1 MDSKF
6 RKDHVKSLTRG
17 IATWQLQQSS
27 TNTHHW
33 HALPYLLANYCLPP
47 RQPGPVIQSQYLY
60 SSNNM
65 DLYFR
70 WTYIVS
76 PKKYLLVLT
85 QIINHV
91 DIPPSTASESPVW
104 CWLDFLCRGKDTN
117 NKRSRKR
124 MEQWILNQEKKR
136 LQAFASEMEELDEE
150 ADRLADR
157 QKRVYNI
164 FDISNNVN

>member
-6 RKDHVKSLTRG
+6 RKDHVKRDRYLAVTIIDEYARPSIFTNC
-17 IATWQLQQSS
+17 IA
-27 TNTHHW
+27 
-33 HALPYLLANYCLPP
+33 CP

-91 DIPPSTASESPVW
+91 DIPPSTASPVW

-124 MEQWILNQEKKR
+124 MEQWILNHEKKR